1 MEPNFVSGKAL
12 IILLPLLLSLYKSK
26 NCREIR
32 SKSTFIVMKKITAV
46 MLSWKRDKKESSPL
60 TSYTLKG
67 ECELMIVV
75 EKL

>member
-1 MEPNFVSGKAL
+1 
-12 IILLPLLLSLYKSK
+12 
-26 NCREIR
+26 
-32 SKSTFIVMKKITAV
+32 
-46 MLSWKRDKKESSPL
+46 MLSWKRDKKESSLL

>member
-32 SKSTFIVMKKITAV
+32 SKSTFIAMKK
-46 MLSWKRDKKESSPL
+46 
-60 TSYTLKG
+60 
-67 ECELMIVV
+67 
-75 EKL
+75 